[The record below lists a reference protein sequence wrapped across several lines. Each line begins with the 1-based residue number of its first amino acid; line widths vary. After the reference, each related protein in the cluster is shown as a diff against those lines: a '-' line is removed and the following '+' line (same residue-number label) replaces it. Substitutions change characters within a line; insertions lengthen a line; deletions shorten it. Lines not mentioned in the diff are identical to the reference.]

1 MRVFG
6 IIGYPLGHS
15 WSAKYFTEKF
25 KRENIDDA
33 VYKMFPLETIEDFPK
48 LLEAEPNLVGLNVTI
63 PYKEKVI
70 QFLDELAGA
79 AAENR
84 AVNVIR
90 FDRSGPK
97 IKLTGHNTDVAGFEQ
112 SLINEGISLPQKA
125 LVLGTGG
132 ASKAVT
138 WVLKKHGCDFLLVSR
153 GPSEVNTI
161 GYDDLSASIIQERTL
176 IINTTP
182 LGMVPNIDTCPDIPY
197 QHLGSGH
204 ILFDLVYNPAETL
217 FMKKGKEMGCKT
229 VNGSGMLTGQAIKA
243 WEIWNR

>member
-15 WSAKYFTEKF
+15 WSAKYFAEKF
-25 KRENIDDA
+25 GRENIDDA
-33 VYKMFPLETIEDFPK
+33 VYKMFPLESIEDFPK
-48 LLEAEPNLVGLNVTI
+48 LLEAEPDLVGLNVTI

-70 QFLDELAGA
+70 PFLDELEGA
-79 AAENR
+79 AAQNR

-97 IKLTGHNTDVAGFEQ
+97 IKLTGHNTDVAGFEK

-153 GPSEVNTI
+153 RPSGENTI
-161 GYDDLSASIIQERTL
+161 GYDYLTEELVKEHAL

-182 LGMVPNIDTCPDIPY
+182 LGMVPDTGTCPPIPY
-197 QHLGSGH
+197 QWLGQNH

-217 FMKKGKEMGCKT
+217 FLKKGKEKGCKT

>member
-15 WSAKYFTEKF
+15 WSAKFFAEKF
-25 KRENIDDA
+25 SREGIQDT
-33 VYKMFPLETIEDFPK
+33 VYKMFPLESIADFPK
-48 LLEAEPNLVGLNVTI
+48 LLEAEPDLFGLNVTI

-70 QFLDELAGA
+70 QYLDELEGA
-79 AAENR
+79 AAENK

-90 FDRSGPK
+90 FDRSGSK
-97 IKLTGHNTDVAGFEQ
+97 LKLTGHNTDVAGFEQ
-112 SLINEGISLPQKA
+112 SLQDESISLPRNA

-132 ASKAVT
+132 ASKAVN

-153 GPSEVNTI
+153 NPSGENTI
-161 GYDDLSASIIQERTL
+161 GYNQLTEEIIKERTL

-182 LGMVPNIDTCPDIPY
+182 LGMVPDTDTFPPIPY
-197 QHLGSGH
+197 QWLGQGH
-204 ILFDLVYNPAETL
+204 VLFDLVYNPPETL
-217 FMKKGKEMGCKT
+217 FLKKGKEAGCQT

>member
-15 WSAKYFTEKF
+15 WSAKYFAEKF
-25 KRENIDDA
+25 QREGIHDA
-33 VYKMFPLETIEDFPK
+33 VYKMFPLESIADFPK
-48 LLEAEPNLVGLNVTI
+48 LLEAEPDLVGLNVTI
-63 PYKEKVI
+63 PYKEQVI
-70 QFLDELAGA
+70 PFLDGLEGA

-84 AVNVIR
+84 AVNVIG
-90 FDRSGPK
+90 FDRSGSK
-97 IKLTGHNTDVAGFEQ
+97 LKLTGHNTDVAGFEQ
-112 SLINEGISLPQKA
+112 SLLDESISLPQKA

-153 GPSEVNTI
+153 RPSGENTI
-161 GYDDLSASIIQERTL
+161 GYDDLSASIIQEHTL

-182 LGMVPNIDTCPDIPY
+182 LGMVPNIDTCPYIPY
-197 QHLGSGH
+197 QYLGSGH
-204 ILFDLVYNPAETL
+204 TLFDLVYNPAETL
-217 FMKKGKEMGCKT
+217 FLKKGKEMGCKT